1 VRSRLFSLGL
11 LLGLIALCAGLASCT
26 HYRLGSTAQPSFAT
40 LHVAVVQSEV
50 LVPQAQALV
59 TTQVREAFLKDGRVR
74 LVNASEDAD
83 ATLTLTLQEYR
94 RDVAVVRPDDTGLAR
109 RFDIT
114 LRARADLVDNRT
126 QKPIFTARTLSAQ
139 RGVFADSGQIQ
150 AEYQTLSL
158 LAQKLADDAV
168 RTVLDPW

>member
-1 VRSRLFSLGL
+1 MRSRLLSSGL

-26 HYRLGSTAQPSFAT
+26 HYRLGSSAQPGFAT
-40 LHVAVVQSEV
+40 LHVAVAQSEV

-83 ATLTLTLQEYR
+83 VTLTLTLQDYR

-109 RFDIT
+109 RFDVT

-126 QKPIFTARTLSAQ
+126 QKPVFTARPLSAQ

-150 AEYQTLSL
+150 AEYQTLAL

-168 RTVLDPW
+168 RTVLEPW